1 MEASV
6 QDVHMKILAVVD
18 SLRAGGAENLVLTLA
33 RAAPDAGFEVDV
45 ASLAGPDTAGVSPIL
60 DLAGAKLSFLSM
72 SSLADPRTIPRLVDA
87 IRRSRCDLV
96 HAHLAYSA
104 TLAPPA
110 ARWAG
115 RPCVCTFHHVPR
127 PLSGREALRERL
139 AVAVARRSAAVVFVS
154 RASMEAFAARYG
166 ISPAVCTVIP
176 NGVDLSLFS
185 PDPATFPADLG
196 IPSGAPVAVMVARMY
211 EGKGHAAAIAAWP
224 AVLRHVPDAYLVLV
238 GSGPAERELSREAVE
253 LGIASRVI
261 FAGFRSDVPALLR
274 ASSLAVLSS
283 ESEAL
288 PTTLI
293 EAAACGRAS
302 VATRVGGVPEVVV
315 DGETGILVTPG
326 DQQGLGDAVGALLVD
341 RERREAM
348 GRAARRLAEERFD
361 LRVWCRRLRALY
373 ERVISKGG

>member
-1 MEASV
+1 
-6 QDVHMKILAVVD
+6 MKILVVVD
-18 SLRAGGAENLVLTLA
+18 SLRAGGAENLVLSLA
-33 RAAPDAGFEVDV
+33 RAAPEAGFEVEI
-45 ASLAGPDTAGVSPIL
+45 ASLAGSDAAGVSPVF
-60 DLAGAKLSFLSM
+60 DLGGVKPRFLSM
-72 SSLADPRTIPRLVDA
+72 SSLADPRTIPKLVDA

-115 RPCVCTFHHVPR
+115 RPSVCTFHHVPG

-139 AVAVARRSAAVVFVS
+139 AVAVARRSAGLVFVS
-154 RASMEAFAARYG
+154 QASMEAFAARYRMSPG
-166 ISPAVCTVIP
+166 ISTVIP
-176 NGVDLSLFS
+176 NGVDLSRFS

-196 IPSGAPVAVMVARMY
+196 IPPGAPVAVMVARMD

-224 AVLRHVPDAYLVLV
+224 SVLSRVPEAYLLFV
-238 GSGPAERELSREAVE
+238 GSGPAEPELNRQAVE
-253 LGIASRVI
+253 LGIAFRVI

-274 ASSLAVLSS
+274 ASTLAVLSS

-293 EAAACGRAS
+293 EAAACGRAT

-315 DGETGILVTPG
+315 DGETGILVAPG
-326 DQQGLGDAVGALLVD
+326 DQQGLGDAVGTLLID
-341 RERREAM
+341 RQRREAM
-348 GRAARRLAEERFD
+348 GRAARRLAEERFG

-373 ERVISKGG
+373 EQVISNGGQPPAG